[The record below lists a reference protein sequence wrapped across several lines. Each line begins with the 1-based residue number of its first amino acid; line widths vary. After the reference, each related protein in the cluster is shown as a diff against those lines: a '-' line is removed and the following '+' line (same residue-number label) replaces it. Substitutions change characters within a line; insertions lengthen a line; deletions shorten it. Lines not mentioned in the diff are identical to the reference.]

1 MAMAATL
8 CNLNPSSSGVMQIN
22 HHQATQIIS
31 SYYSV
36 FTLSSEDKKS
46 SCCCIG
52 GQVYKSSRPSRRDIK
67 IKGQYRWSSN
77 SREQHSEAAKQDDV
91 PRETL
96 IWRAIKLPIYSVALV
111 PITVGSAAA
120 YSLTGLCST
129 RRYLVILASSV
140 LIITWLN
147 LSNDVY
153 DFDTG
158 ADINKKESVVNLV
171 GSRTGTLIAAYLLL
185 VLGFMGLAL
194 ASVEAGSVRS
204 ILLLAS
210 AITCGYIYQCPP
222 FRLSYHGLGEP
233 LCFAAFGPF
242 ATTAFYLLQ
251 SSTRELPING
261 TILCASLLVGFT
273 TTLILFCSH
282 FHQINEDIPV
292 GKLSPLVRLG
302 TDAGS
307 KIVRVT
313 VIALYAFLFA
323 FGLNR
328 ALPSS
333 SVLLCALTLPVG
345 NLVVKFVSENH
356 EDKNKIFMAKYFCVR
371 LHTIFGA
378 ALAAGLVV
386 ARMIPGRLLA
396 GGP

>member
-52 GQVYKSSRPSRRDIK
+52 SQVYKSSRPSRRDIK

-77 SREQHSEAAKQDDV
+77 SRAQHSEAAKQDDV

-147 LSNDVY
+147 LR
-153 DFDTG
+153 
-158 ADINKKESVVNLV
+158 
-171 GSRTGTLIAAYLLL
+171 SRY
-185 VLGFMGLAL
+185 
-194 ASVEAGSVRS
+194 
-204 ILLLAS
+204 
-210 AITCGYIYQCPP
+210 
-222 FRLSYHGLGEP
+222 
-233 LCFAAFGPF
+233 
-242 ATTAFYLLQ
+242 
-251 SSTRELPING
+251 
-261 TILCASLLVGFT
+261 
-273 TTLILFCSH
+273 
-282 FHQINEDIPV
+282 
-292 GKLSPLVRLG
+292 
-302 TDAGS
+302 
-307 KIVRVT
+307 
-313 VIALYAFLFA
+313 
-323 FGLNR
+323 
-328 ALPSS
+328 
-333 SVLLCALTLPVG
+333 
-345 NLVVKFVSENH
+345 
-356 EDKNKIFMAKYFCVR
+356 
-371 LHTIFGA
+371 
-378 ALAAGLVV
+378 
-386 ARMIPGRLLA
+386 
-396 GGP
+396 